1 MAEFCYKVL
10 YLMCANRD
18 LSTPTLRY
26 LRNNHEYFYSQLVH
40 LPLNSDLLPGDD
52 MDEGE
57 EEGGSVVAME
67 TTSDFKRLSLMR
79 QQAWV
84 LKSVAIELRMTSL
97 SHQWS
102 HTQRIVTL
110 LLSGPGSDAADT
122 ASGGE
127 GVDIAMGGARLKS
140 DFDFLQEG
148 RRKVLVLLDQVDFAD
163 KAAPSLEPLEY
174 PLLSAIEQV
183 VHACEEKVCVCE
195 EMFNGGRN
203 SLQVHKDYSYRNQLI
218 VNFLYIACAHCTTEH
233 VQSGQGSGPILW
245 DDVRCTGS
253 EQCLSECLHINHTGA
268 CIHTEDVGVTC
279 QPLPEGEAVTT
290 EYCQCDWRRSF
301 INAAVHHTHIVLC
314 IPVHGHY
321 TVYC

>member
-1 MAEFCYKVL
+1 MQLAILKLIASCINKSAPNISHLLLGFDVATGKPVAQMMLQDPGILGSPRTCLHSILSLVEDGRDASSSTGCHYSNTKVAEFCYKVL

-57 EEGGSVVAME
+57 GEGGSVVAMD
-67 TTSDFKRLSLMR
+67 TTSDFKRLSLMH

-110 LLSGPGSDAADT
+110 LLSGPGSDATDT

-174 PLLSAIEQV
+174 PLLAAIEQV

-195 EMFNGGRN
+195 EMFP
-203 SLQVHKDYSYRNQLI
+203 
-218 VNFLYIACAHCTTEH
+218 FC
-233 VQSGQGSGPILW
+233 
-245 DDVRCTGS
+245 
-253 EQCLSECLHINHTGA
+253 
-268 CIHTEDVGVTC
+268 
-279 QPLPEGEAVTT
+279 
-290 EYCQCDWRRSF
+290 
-301 INAAVHHTHIVLC
+301 
-314 IPVHGHY
+314 
-321 TVYC
+321 